1 MIVPDLKAA
10 RGEDISAVLNI
21 FFPNGFQ
28 QELDDFSN
36 HYSQPNGQYIT
47 WSIQPRDYRYC
58 INYIN

>member
-1 MIVPDLKAA
+1 MIVPDLREA
-10 RGEDISAVLNI
+10 RGDDISAVLNI

-47 WSIQPRDYRYC
+47 
-58 INYIN
+58 